1 MRWEIIDTAPKAGD
15 VRFKTKFAW
24 LPTTVLS
31 KITMTDHKIWL
42 ELYLEEQYYAKTLNE
57 DGFHWDY
64 YWRTVAKT
72 IHV

>member
-42 ELYLEEQYYAKTLNE
+42 ELYLEEQQYVREYQNGWEKFI
-57 DGFHWDY
+57 GWK
-64 YWRTVAKT
+64 TVAKT
-72 IHV
+72 IHT